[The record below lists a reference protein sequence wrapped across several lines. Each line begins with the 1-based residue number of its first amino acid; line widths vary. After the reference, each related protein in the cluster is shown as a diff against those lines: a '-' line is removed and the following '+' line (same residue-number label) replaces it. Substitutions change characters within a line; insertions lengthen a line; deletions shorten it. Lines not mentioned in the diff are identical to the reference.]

1 MFFSLPRGSK
11 IFQICHDANFF
22 TPDLTL
28 FSKLKKYHVYWG
40 VSFYSR
46 STNIILSNLVYMPSS
61 FLPTSFCSLD
71 SKMRRKSCPCSP
83 FQVLWIQN
91 CSPQMLYRLLRSASS
106 SKSCSSSSKIHVF
119 QNHRGFTLC
128 LLPGS
133 CDFKT
138 LEKMPYRCLARVVS
152 KPHLHRIVFL
162 VYYFGKEIWKQI
174 CLMSGSG
181 DFEN

>member
-106 SKSCSSSSKIHVF
+106 SKSCSSSSKIHVSIV
-119 QNHRGFTLC
+119 LYPC
-128 LLPGS
+128 SSLPKPQRVHFMS
-133 CDFKT
+133 FAWILRLQDFR
-138 LEKMPYRCLARVVS
+138 EDAV
-152 KPHLHRIVFL
+152 
-162 VYYFGKEIWKQI
+162 
-174 CLMSGSG
+174 
-181 DFEN
+181 